1 MIVEEPLLRVS
12 DSKKLSEVE
21 TSMPAPPEKK
31 ARSRKTDAVEP
42 VAKLTEDQIRS
53 KYEGNEEYQFW
64 TGQIPKFKTKLDLIL
79 KKGLPKLYFED
90 EPLNNILQDHSRLS
104 ALRDTVSE

>member
-42 VAKLTEDQIRS
+42 VAKLTED
-53 KYEGNEEYQFW
+53 
-64 TGQIPKFKTKLDLIL
+64 
-79 KKGLPKLYFED
+79 
-90 EPLNNILQDHSRLS
+90 
-104 ALRDTVSE
+104 